1 MLFHETTKKKNK
13 KKLSNSSLNF
23 KLSTFN
29 PKTCIYAR
37 FSVSLQPNLSYY
49 ALNKNIMAYRIAL
62 IGYGNIGRAAEQA
75 IIAAPDMELAGIYH
89 HNDSLDTIQADA
101 VLLCT
106 PTREVEKFALQLLE
120 KGICTVDSFD
130 IHNQIVALRKSLDA
144 AANAHQAVSVVSA
157 GWDPG
162 SDSVVRALLLAMA
175 PQGITYTNFGPG
187 RSMGHTVAAKAIE
200 GIKNALSMTIP
211 LGTGVHRRMV
221 YVELE
226 EGASAAEVEKRLLA
240 DDYFAHDETHMIVVD
255 DVEALNNVAHG
266 VNLVRSGVS
275 GNTHNQRFEFNMTI
289 NNPALTAQVMVSCA
303 RAAVRMQQAGRYGAY
318 TMIELAPIDLLPG
331 EKEQLIKQLV

>member
-1 MLFHETTKKKNK
+1 
-13 KKLSNSSLNF
+13 
-23 KLSTFN
+23 
-29 PKTCIYAR
+29 
-37 FSVSLQPNLSYY
+37 
-49 ALNKNIMAYRIAL
+49 MAYRIAL
-62 IGYGNIGRAAEQA
+62 IGYGNIGRAVEQA
-75 IIAAPDMELAGIYH
+75 IIAAPDMELVGIYH
-89 HNDSLDTIQADA
+89 HNDSLEAIQADA

-130 IHNQIVALRKSLDA
+130 IHNQIVALRDSLGIA
-144 AANAHQAVSVVSA
+144 AQTHKAVSVIAA

-187 RSMGHTVAAKAIE
+187 RSMGHTVAAKAID

-226 EGASAAEVEKRLLA
+226 EGADAAVVEQKLLA

-275 GNTHNQRFEFNMTI
+275 GSTHNQRFEFNMTI
-289 NNPALTAQVMVSCA
+289 NNPALTAQIMVSCA
-303 RAAVRMQQAGRYGAY
+303 RAAIRMKQAERYGAY

-331 EKEQLIKQLV
+331 DKENLIKTLV